1 MHPNNDNRDN
11 SVNSFN
17 SDKDVN
23 SVNNVN
29 VANVFDPADFLEEF
43 KAIQAESLGWTP
55 LAQGVYL
62 HCPAQTD
69 AEQVAVV
76 HVVGQ
81 ADASMANSHVLW
93 LVF

>member
-43 KAIQAESLGWTP
+43 KAIQAESLGWIP

>member
-1 MHPNNDNRDN
+1 MHPNNYNRDN
-11 SVNSFN
+11 SFD

-23 SVNNVN
+23 RVTNVN

-76 HVVGQ
+76 QVVGQ
-81 ADASMANSHVLW
+81 ADASMANCHVLW

>member
-1 MHPNNDNRDN
+1 MHPNNYNRDN
-11 SVNSFN
+11 SFD

-23 SVNNVN
+23 RVTNVN

-76 HVVGQ
+76 QVVGQ